1 MYVVKVIDRKRLA
14 GAAGTG
20 ELTKVLLLLRSRVFV
35 RIDLQFISLGSN
47 HGTRFGSPPKTV
59 QGTSERTEHSR

>member
-20 ELTKVLLLLRSRVFV
+20 ELTKVLLLLRPESIFKDRSS
-35 RIDLQFISLGSN
+35 I
-47 HGTRFGSPPKTV
+47 H
-59 QGTSERTEHSR
+59 